1 MRKSTRIL
9 GAVLLILAICLA
21 LIVYALIRED
31 RHGRLTV
38 SFLDIGQGDAIL
50 IDSPA
55 GRQMLIDGGPSSAI
69 LRRLTEQLPWWDRS
83 IDIVVAT
90 HPDIDHTNGL
100 YDVFARYRVA
110 HILLPSVAGETD
122 DWASTLRA
130 AHAEDAQEF
139 IAERGQVIDLGGGA
153 YAQVLFPDRALPS
166 VETNTAS
173 TIVRII
179 YGETAF
185 MLTGD
190 APQAI
195 EKYLVA
201 LDGAHLKADVL
212 KAGHHGSKTSSAAAF
227 ISAVDP
233 SFAVYSRGCDNRYGH
248 PAPEIVQR
256 YQELDVAIFD
266 TCKEGTIT
274 FISDG
279 EKVSR
284 K

>member
-1 MRKSTRIL
+1 MRRSSKIL
-9 GAVLLILAICLA
+9 GAVLLVLALCLA

-31 RHGRLTV
+31 RRGLLTV

-69 LRRLTEQLPWWDRS
+69 LRRLGEQLPWWDRA
-83 IDIVVAT
+83 IDVVVAT

-100 YDVFARYRVA
+100 YDVFARYRVSQV
-110 HILLPSVAGETD
+110 LLPSVEGATD

-130 AHAEDAQEF
+130 AHAERAQEY

-153 YAQVLFPDRALPS
+153 YAYILFPDRPLPG

-173 TIVRII
+173 TIVRIV
-179 YGETAF
+179 YGDTSF

-190 APQAI
+190 APQSI

-201 LDGAHLKADVL
+201 LDGVNLKADVL
-212 KAGHHGSKTSSAAAF
+212 KAGHHGSKTSSHEAF

-248 PAPEIVQR
+248 PHSEIVER
-256 YQELDVAIFD
+256 FAAFDVSTLD
-266 TCKEGTIT
+266 TCEEGTIT
-274 FISDG
+274 FVSDG
-279 EKVSR
+279 KVVTR
-284 K
+284 R